1 MVGLDQTRP
10 DRDHAFVT
18 VPTCINS
25 SMEHYPDALTLMIDE
40 SKAQAIF
47 QYILHCLVLIGA

>member
-1 MVGLDQTRP
+1 
-10 DRDHAFVT
+10 
-18 VPTCINS
+18 
-25 SMEHYPDALTLMIDE
+25 MEHYPDALTLMIDE